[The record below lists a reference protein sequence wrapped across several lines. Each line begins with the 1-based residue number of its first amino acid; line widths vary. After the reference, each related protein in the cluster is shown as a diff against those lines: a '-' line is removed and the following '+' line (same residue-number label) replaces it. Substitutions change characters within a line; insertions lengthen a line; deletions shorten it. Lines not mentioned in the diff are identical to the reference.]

1 MFMKKFKLIPL
12 LIIAGLIVYA
22 MTMEILSWNPRT
34 IMEIQFKQTD
44 SLLLGK
50 DKSNLL
56 GDTVEITGRVV
67 APPQVNTPWGI
78 KSLLRGT
85 SSWTCYLQDTG
96 NALWGG
102 IVVRQASR
110 YTNTFIQN
118 VDTGNIIKIR
128 GKVQEFWATNPTGTS
143 GWLTQI
149 ELDTTSG
156 PINILSLGGS
166 RPTPKLVNVSDFVTG
181 DYPNGGIINYV
192 DGEKYEGM
200 YVEFRNVETSTGL
213 ANRQPFSIVD
223 SLGNKIYIRDFSNF
237 YSTFPSPA
245 SDTLYR
251 LWNWTIPTPGTKV
264 NYIKGVII
272 NANNE
277 GVFGAQLPYVLVPI
291 YPNDISIG
299 QSAPQLSNPSR
310 QPGVPTPADSVTVN
324 VTVTSVTPVTG
335 VSLHWRINNGAFST
349 KNFVNTAGNIYSAK
363 IQPYGLNTLVEYYIK
378 ATNSAGLSRL
388 LPADTLRSK
397 LFYVVKASDSL
408 SIQEVQFCPNNGGR
422 SGFENAFVRGI
433 EGIVTADTND
443 YSNFEYISPGGT
455 QSSPPKVYIQNGTGP
470 NSGIW
475 ISGATGHLVK
485 GQKVR
490 VQGLVE
496 ENFSVT
502 RINVSTIS
510 DVVILSGGNPLP
522 SPQILST
529 SVLANAKQ
537 DGDTTIEK
545 WESVFVR
552 FDTPVT
558 INCINAGLGLLCTSG
573 EPLPDTTFRRNYGEI
588 LVHDN
593 SFVPARIEL
602 QDGNHTFTNNWD
614 GVTAGKTLLTKNDII
629 SFLQGV
635 FYYSFGSYKMMPRVN
650 TDFGTVTPINIKNTG
665 TEVNSYKLSQNYP
678 NPFNPVTK
686 ISFAIPKSA
695 YVTLKVFDIIGR
707 EVRILVNQTLTG
719 GEYIYDFNGSEL
731 ASGIYFYRLYAAGTD
746 GSNYTEVRKMV
757 LMK

>member
-1 MFMKKFKLIPL
+1 MKKFKLIPL
-12 LIIAGLIVYA
+12 FIIVGLIVYA

-85 SSWTCYLQDTG
+85 NSWTCYLQDTT

-110 YTNTFIQN
+110 FTNTFIQN

-156 PINILSLGGS
+156 PINIISLGGS
-166 RPTPKLVNVSDFVTG
+166 RPAPKPVKVSEFVTG

-192 DGEKYEGM
+192 EGEKYEGM

-223 SLGNKIYIRDFSNF
+223 SLGNKIYVRDFSNF
-237 YSTFPSPA
+237 YSTFPSPS
-245 SDTLYR
+245 SDTLYK
-251 LWNWTIPTPGTKV
+251 LWNWTVPTPGTQV
-264 NYIKGVII
+264 NYIRGVII

-277 GVFGAQLPYVLVPI
+277 GIFGAQLPYVLVPL

-299 QSAPQLSNPSR
+299 QSAPVLSNPSK
-310 QPGVPTPADSVTVN
+310 QPGVPTPSDSVTVN
-324 VTVTSVTPVTG
+324 VTVTSVTPLTG
-335 VSLHWRINNGAFST
+335 VNLLWRVNNGAFNT
-349 KNFVNTAGNIYSAK
+349 KNFINTAGNIYSAK
-363 IQPYGLNTLVEYYIK
+363 IPPYGLNSIVEYFIK
-378 ATNSAGLSRL
+378 ATNSAGLSKL
-388 LPADTLRSK
+388 LPADTLKSK
-397 LFYVVKASDSL
+397 LFYVVKANDSL
-408 SIQEVQFCPNNGGR
+408 SIQEVQFCPNNGGY
-422 SGFENAFVRGI
+422 SGFEGAYVRGI

-443 YSNFEYISPGGT
+443 YGNFSYISPGGT
-455 QSSPPKVYIQNGTGP
+455 QTSPPKVYIQNGTGP

-475 ISGATGHLVK
+475 ISGATGHLAK

-490 VQGLVE
+490 VRGLVE
-496 ENFSVT
+496 EEFYVT
-502 RINVSTIS
+502 RINVSVIS
-510 DVVILSGGNPLP
+510 DVEILSSGNPLP
-522 SPQILST
+522 APQILST
-529 SVLANAKQ
+529 TVLANAKQ
-537 DGDTTIEK
+537 NGDTTIEK

-558 INCINAGLGLLCTSG
+558 ISCINAGLGLLCTTN
-573 EPLPDTTFRRNYGEI
+573 EPLPDTAFRRNYGEI

-629 SFLQGV
+629 SFVQGV
-635 FYYSFGSYKMMPRVN
+635 FYYSYGSYKMMPRVN
-650 TDFGTVTPINIKNTG
+650 ADFGTVTPIGIKNLG
-665 TEVNSYKLSQNYP
+665 TVVNSYRLSQNYP

-686 ISFAIPKSA
+686 INFAIPENAHVS
-695 YVTLKVFDIIGR
+695 LKIYDMLGR
-707 EVRILVNQTLTG
+707 EVRILVNQVLNA
-719 GEYIYDFNGSEL
+719 GEYLFDFNGSDL
-731 ASGIYFYRLYAAGTD
+731 STGIYFYRMNAVGTD
-746 GSNYTEVRKMV
+746 GSSFSEVRKMV